1 MAKITIIPR
10 VSEKAYAMSQA
21 PGVKT
26 YVFEV
31 PLDANKHTVAR
42 AVSAEYEVTVTNV
55 RTVLVK
61 GKTKQSYRKGSR
73 PITGRRSDIKKA
85 YVVLKDG
92 DTLPIFEEVAAEE
105 AKMAEAEEKQAK
117 KEAKK
122 TKKDVKKDQKESK

>member
-1 MAKITIIPR
+1 MTKIAIIPR

-21 PGVKT
+21 PGAKT

-31 PLDANKHTVAR
+31 PLSANKHTVAR
-42 AVSAEYEVTVTNV
+42 AISAEYEVTVVNV

-85 YVVLKDG
+85 YVTLKEG
-92 DTLPIFEEVAAEE
+92 NSLPIFEEIAAEE
-105 AKMAEAEEKQAK
+105 AKIAEAEEKQAK

-122 TKKDVKKDQKESK
+122 ESKAKKDQKESK